1 MTILRPDCAC
11 AEPLHHRGEAL
22 RSRRSFL
29 SGSIACAGL
38 GAFSG
43 GAFAQDK
50 PAQPKAR
57 RIDIHHHFMPP
68 KYIKEEHDRLNFAHN
83 LPPDAL
89 MAWTPERTLEQMDEA
104 GVETA
109 IASISTPGVWY
120 GDVAAG
126 RRLARMW
133 NDYAAEQIK
142 TWPGRFG
149 LFAVLPLPDIEGS
162 LKEIEY
168 ALDVLK
174 ADGIGL
180 LSNYDGKYPGDAAFK
195 PVFDELNRRKAVVFF
210 HPTLSPCCGNVIPDL
225 PPQTEE
231 YPFDSTR
238 AIVSLMINGAVH
250 RYKDIKWVFSH
261 GGGATP
267 MLAGRL
273 EENIGKNKKY
283 AEYFPEGLM
292 PELRKIY
299 YDTASANS
307 EASLAALSIMA
318 TTKQILF
325 GSDAPFGTVQKA
337 VKYMAERTLAPEV
350 RAAVDRGNALRLIPR
365 LNT

>member
-1 MTILRPDCAC
+1 MTILNQDCLC
-11 AEPLHHRGEAL
+11 AQPLHHGPRA
-22 RSRRSFL
+22 SRRAFL
-29 SGSIACAGL
+29 TGSIACAGL
-38 GAFSG
+38 GALPK
-43 GAFAQDK
+43 GALAQEKAPAGK
-50 PAQPKAR
+50 PR

-68 KYIKEEHDRLNFAHN
+68 AYIKEEHDRLNFAHN
-83 LPPDAL
+83 LPPSAL
-89 MAWTPERTLEQMDEA
+89 MAWTPQRTLELMDES

-126 RRLARMW
+126 RRLSRMW

-149 LFAVLPLPDIEGS
+149 LFATLPLPDIEGS

-168 ALDVLK
+168 AFDVLK

-180 LSNYDGKYPGDAAFK
+180 LSNYDGKYPGEAAFR
-195 PVFDELNRRKAVVFF
+195 PVFEELNRRKAVVFF
-210 HPTLSPCCGNVIPDL
+210 HPTLAPCCGSVIPDL
-225 PPQTEE
+225 PPQTQE

-283 AEYFPEGLM
+283 AEFFPNGLL
-292 PELRKIY
+292 PELRKLH

-307 EASLAALSIMA
+307 EASLAALTIMA
-318 TTKQILF
+318 TSGQVLF
-325 GSDAPFGTVQKA
+325 GSDAPFSTVEKA
-337 VKYMAERTLAPEV
+337 VKALGERTLTPEL
-350 RAAVDRGNALRLIPR
+350 RHAIDRGNALRLIPR

>member
-11 AEPLHHRGEAL
+11 AEPLHHGGGAL

-68 KYIKEEHDRLNFAHN
+68 KYIREEHDRLNFAHN

-273 EENIGKNKKY
+273 EDNIGKNKKY

-307 EASLAALSIMA
+307 EASLAALTIMA
-318 TTKQILF
+318 TGKQILF
-325 GSDAPFGTVQKA
+325 GSDYPYVQMEKTVGG
-337 VKYMAERTLAPEV
+337 L
-350 RAAVDRGNALRLIPR
+350 DRLGYGQDLLGAINRESALKLFPR
-365 LNT
+365 FA

>member
-11 AEPLHHRGEAL
+11 AEPLHHGGGVL

-38 GAFSG
+38 GAFPG

-50 PAQPKAR
+50 VAQPKAR

-273 EENIGKNKKY
+273 EDNIGKNKKY

-307 EASLAALSIMA
+307 EASLAALTIMA
-318 TTKQILF
+318 TSKQILF

-337 VKYMAERTLAPEV
+337 VKYMAERTLTPEV